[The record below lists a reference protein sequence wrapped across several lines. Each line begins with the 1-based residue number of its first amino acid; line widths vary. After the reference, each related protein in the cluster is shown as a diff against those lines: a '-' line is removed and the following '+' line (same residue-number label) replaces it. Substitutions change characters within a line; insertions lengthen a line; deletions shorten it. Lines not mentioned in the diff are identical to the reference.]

1 MKSIINEIVV
11 NNVKKLIEFYC
22 KYFEFKV
29 LATEENNGIITWAEI
44 EKDSLSIMFHDYSL
58 ICKEYSNYPEKHP
71 ASNIIMFKYESK
83 EEAKKI
89 YDLLKGNNIEMFSD
103 WTETD
108 YGTVEFI
115 INDLEENK
123 ILISA

>member
-11 NNVKKLIEFYC
+11 NDVEKSIEFYC

-44 EKDSLSIMFHDYSL
+44 EKDSLSIMFHDYEL

-89 YDLLKGNNIEMFSD
+89 YDLLKVNDIEMFSD

-108 YGTVEFI
+108 YGSVEFI
-115 INDLEENK
+115 INDLEGNK

>member
-1 MKSIINEIVV
+1 MKSIINEIVA
-11 NNVKKLIEFYC
+11 NDVKGLIEFYC
-22 KYFEFKV
+22 KYFNFEV
-29 LATEENNGIITWAEI
+29 SATEENHRIITWAEI
-44 EKDSLSIMFHDYSL
+44 TQDSLSIMFHDYGL
-58 ICKEYSNYPEKHP
+58 ICEEYSNYPKKYP

-89 YDLLKGNNIEMFSD
+89 YDLLKVNDIEIFSD

-108 YGTVEFI
+108 YGSVEFI
-115 INDLEENK
+115 INDLEGNK